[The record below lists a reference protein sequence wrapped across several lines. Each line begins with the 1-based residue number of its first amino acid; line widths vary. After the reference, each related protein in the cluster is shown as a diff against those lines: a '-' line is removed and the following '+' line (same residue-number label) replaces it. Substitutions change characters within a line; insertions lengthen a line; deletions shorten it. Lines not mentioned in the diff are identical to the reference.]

1 MASNNGPNF
10 EKKKATQNSLEVYLN
25 SNRDPVSFVNDHA
38 KPYYSYFHNYS
49 LWQINMK
56 QDYGFKACFY
66 SEFSNLKLHPQ
77 SEIYP
82 EPI

>member
-25 SNRDPVSFVNDHA
+25 SNRDPVSFVNDRA

-49 LWQINMK
+49 L
-56 QDYGFKACFY
+56 
-66 SEFSNLKLHPQ
+66 
-77 SEIYP
+77 
-82 EPI
+82 

>member
-25 SNRDPVSFVNDHA
+25 SNRDPVSFVNDRA

-49 LWQINMK
+49 LSQINMK
-56 QDYGFKACFY
+56 QDYGLRLAFILSF
-66 SEFSNLKLHPQ
+66 LT
-77 SEIYP
+77 
-82 EPI
+82 